1 MSSTSCS
8 PINLSQSIAKPC
20 DLLCEFVMDQAMISQ
35 ANVYVDGDG
44 LILQNNSGLGTCK
57 YNSDSYTCNMLAITH
72 PSLHTIEN
80 VQSDGEVQAIFSSN
94 TNKGFIIVSSLFRV
108 NSNETPSTHFF
119 NSFIP
124 YVVPSQRSNVNLGD
138 NWSLNMM
145 IPPNGAYF
153 VYDGSIAT
161 DCSYTAKN
169 IVFRSMINIDP
180 NTFALLVKNS
190 SPSNIPINPLGNREV
205 YYNASEQLAG
215 GPMPHDNKAY
225 MRCKRVTKG
234 GKPVDKKAGSVQ
246 QSPLKQTANIEK
258 SKNGTL
264 AKVGKFVSD
273 QILINGILSI
283 VEAVFMIAAIFFGRY
298 YANMPEYVGYGTIFM
313 RWAQS
318 VASFIK
324 GLFSKPA
331 PTTPTI

>member
-1 MSSTSCS
+1 MSCS

-20 DLLCEFVMDQAMISQ
+20 DLLCEFVMDQGMIPQ
-35 ANVYVDGDG
+35 AQVFVDGDG
-44 LILQNNSGLGTCK
+44 LVLQNNAGLGTCK
-57 YNSDSYTCNMLAITH
+57 YNSDSYTCNMLVVSH
-72 PSLHTIEN
+72 PSRHTIEN
-80 VQSDGEVQAIFSSN
+80 VQADGEVQAIFSSN
-94 TNKGFIIVSSLFRV
+94 ANNGFLVVSSLFRV

-124 YVVPSQRSNVNLGD
+124 YVVASQQSNVNLGD

-153 VYDGSIAT
+153 VYDGSVST
-161 DCSYTAKN
+161 DCSYSAKN
-169 IVFRSMINIDP
+169 VVFRSMINIDP

-190 SPSNIPINPLGNREV
+190 SPSTVPVNALGNREV

-225 MRCKRVTKG
+225 MRCKRVSKG
-234 GKPVDKKAGSVQ
+234 GNVVDKKMGSVQ
-246 QSPLKQTANIEK
+246 QAPLKETVNNEQK
-258 SKNGTL
+258 KNSTL

-273 QILINGILSI
+273 QILINGVLSI
-283 VEAVFMIAAIFFGRY
+283 AEAVFMIAAIFFGRY
-298 YANMPEYVGYGTIFM
+298 YANMPEYVSYGTIFM

-318 VASFIK
+318 ISSFIK

-331 PTTPTI
+331 PTTLTPI